1 MAIVSSDQV
10 ETVPAAEVP
19 EVELYHAH
27 SWVTKYLFSQ
37 DAKVIAIQYSF
48 TALAIGLLGLVLS
61 WVMRLQLGFPEI
73 FTFIAPADYYQF
85 ITMHGSLCL
94 LNIAFTFSRC
104 AVMVVSYK
112 DICTSLSD
120 VVTSLTL
127 PF

>member
-48 TALAIGLLGLVLS
+48 TASPAALRTKLPWLS
-61 WVMRLQLGFPEI
+61 V
-73 FTFIAPADYYQF
+73 
-85 ITMHGSLCL
+85 
-94 LNIAFTFSRC
+94 
-104 AVMVVSYK
+104 
-112 DICTSLSD
+112 
-120 VVTSLTL
+120 
-127 PF
+127 

>member
-48 TALAIGLLGLVLS
+48 TALAIGLG
-61 WVMRLQLGFPEI
+61 
-73 FTFIAPADYYQF
+73 
-85 ITMHGSLCL
+85 
-94 LNIAFTFSRC
+94 
-104 AVMVVSYK
+104 
-112 DICTSLSD
+112 
-120 VVTSLTL
+120 
-127 PF
+127 